1 MENTNAGETKL
12 GAGPTTLVTD
22 SGRGKS
28 RVVWATLS
36 LPGIEGKERERGRG
50 TLAVH
55 NAPKRRLRSAVRPT
69 DPILTCHMLGRAR
82 K

>member
-1 MENTNAGETKL
+1 MENTNAEETKL

-36 LPGIEGKERERGRG
+36 LPGIEGKERER
-50 TLAVH
+50 
-55 NAPKRRLRSAVRPT
+55 NARCS
-69 DPILTCHMLGRAR
+69 
-82 K
+82 